1 MIMGHCG
8 LRNSS
13 AKSRPA
19 LLDLDYASDELAL
32 AKILIPTPATRTGG
46 DPDDGQFR
54 FRIGFDADA
63 RYGSDNIVAD

>member
-8 LRNSS
+8 LRDSS
-13 AKSRPA
+13 ATSRPA

-32 AKILIPTPATRTGG
+32 AKIITKTAPAGG
-46 DPDDGQFR
+46 DPDHGQFR

-63 RYGSDNIVAD
+63 RYGSDNIVTD

>member
-1 MIMGHCG
+1 MGHCG
-8 LRNSS
+8 LRGSS

-32 AKILIPTPATRTGG
+32 TKITTNTTRAGG

-54 FRIGFDADA
+54 FRIGFDVDA
-63 RYGSDNIVAD
+63 RYGSDNIVTD